1 MGIVEKVKI
10 ASPLE
15 IARQKQKVLEKQLE
29 AIKKEISVM
38 EQEEEK

>member
-1 MGIVEKVKI
+1 MIVQTVTK
-10 ASPLE
+10 LG